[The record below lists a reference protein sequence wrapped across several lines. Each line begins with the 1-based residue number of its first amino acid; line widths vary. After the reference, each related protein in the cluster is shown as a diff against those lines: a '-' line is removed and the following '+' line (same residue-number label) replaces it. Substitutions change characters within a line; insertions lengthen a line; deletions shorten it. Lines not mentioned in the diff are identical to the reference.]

1 MWSDSEVWR
10 FAAAVVLGLLAAAL
24 VRDHP
29 RDRSAWASVA
39 FIVCVVGHLVFPL
52 LPRGGTPSLLSH
64 PVLLLGIAAPFAF
77 WLLAQ
82 VHFADDFRPGPMHG
96 VLLLALVGA
105 GYLSWLVTA
114 EAVLTA
120 GPFAP
125 AYHRFWSLLPR
136 ILSLAIVMHALLRV
150 YVGAGS
156 DLLLPRLRA
165 RYLLLVVAGTYIVV
179 ELLGE
184 ALMSGT
190 AAERL
195 ADRVHS
201 MAVLI
206 LVWAVALL
214 SLRAAPE
221 ILRPVRVALDEPA
234 LDPALA
240 ERLRQSIEVDEVFR
254 EEGLTIGGLAERV
267 GTQEYKLR
275 QLINAQLGFK
285 NFNAF
290 LNRFRVATAEKVLA
304 DPGKAHLGV
313 AEVAYQVG
321 YRSLGTFNR
330 AFKELTGRTPT
341 DYRSS
346 RKP

>member
-10 FAAAVVLGLLAAAL
+10 FAAAVVLVLLAAAL
-24 VRDHP
+24 VRDHT
-29 RDRSAWASVA
+29 RDRSAWTSVA

-52 LPRGGTPSLLSH
+52 LHRGGTPSLLRH

-82 VHFADDFRPGPMHG
+82 VHFADDFRLGPVHFVM
-96 VLLLALVGA
+96 LLALVGA

-114 EAVLTA
+114 EGVLTT

-156 DLLLPRLRA
+156 DLLLPRLKA

-184 ALMSGT
+184 ALISGT
-190 AAERL
+190 SAEPL

-214 SLRAAPE
+214 SLRTAPE
-221 ILRPVRVALDEPA
+221 ILRPVRAALDEPA

-254 EEGLTIGGLAERV
+254 EEGLTIGSLAERV
-267 GTQEYKLR
+267 GAQEYKLR

-285 NFNAF
+285 NFSAF

-304 DPGKAHLGV
+304 DPAKAHLGV

>member
-1 MWSDSEVWR
+1 MWTDSEVWR
-10 FAAAVVLGLLAAAL
+10 FAAATVLALLASAL
-24 VRDHP
+24 ARDHT

-39 FIVCVVGHLVFPL
+39 FIVCAVGHLISPL
-52 LPRGGTPSLLSH
+52 LIRGGAPAVLIH
-64 PVLLLGIAAPFAF
+64 PILFLAIAAPFAF

-82 VHFADDFRPGPMHG
+82 VHFGDDFRLGPLHI
-96 VLLLALVGA
+96 VILLALVGA
-105 GYLSWLVTA
+105 GYFSWLVTA
-114 EAVLTA
+114 EGVLTA

-150 YVGAGS
+150 YVGSGA

-165 RYLLLVVAGTYIVV
+165 RYRLLVVAGTYIVV

-184 ALMSGT
+184 ALISGT
-190 AAERL
+190 AAEPL
-195 ADRVHS
+195 ADQVHS

-206 LVWAVALL
+206 VVWAASFL

-221 ILRPVRVALDEPA
+221 ILRPARAALDEPA

-240 ERLRQSIEVDEVFR
+240 ERLRKLIEVDEVFK
-254 EEGLTIGGLAERV
+254 EEGLSIVSLSERL
-267 GTQEYKLR
+267 GAQEYKLR

-290 LNRFRVATAEKVLA
+290 LNRFRVAAAEKVLA

-321 YRSLGTFNR
+321 
-330 AFKELTGRTPT
+330 
-341 DYRSS
+341 
-346 RKP
+346 

>member
-1 MWSDSEVWR
+1 MWTDSEVFR
-10 FAAAVVLGLLAAAL
+10 FAAAAVLALLASAL
-24 VRDHP
+24 VRDHT

-39 FIVCVVGHLVFPL
+39 FIVCVVGHLITPL
-52 LPRGGTPSLLSH
+52 LIRGGAPAVLIH
-64 PVLLLGIAAPFAF
+64 PILFLAIAAPFAF

-82 VHFADDFRPGPMHG
+82 VHFGDDFQLGPVHFVM
-96 VLLLALVGA
+96 LLALVGA

-114 EAVLTA
+114 EGVLTA

-125 AYHRFWSLLPR
+125 AHHRFWSLLPR

-156 DLLLPRLRA
+156 DLLLPRLKA
-165 RYLLLVVAGTYIVV
+165 RYLLLVAAGTYIVV

-184 ALMSGT
+184 ALISGT
-190 AAERL
+190 AAEPL
-195 ADRVHS
+195 ADQVHS
-201 MAVLI
+201 TAVLI
-206 LVWAVALL
+206 VVWAVSLL

-221 ILRPVRVALDEPA
+221 ILRPARAALDEPA

-240 ERLRQSIEVDEVFR
+240 ERLRQLIEVDEVFK
-254 EEGLTIGGLAERV
+254 EEGLSIVSLAERL
-267 GTQEYKLR
+267 GAQEYKLR

-290 LNRFRVATAEKVLA
+290 LNRFRVAAAEKLLT

-341 DYRSS
+341 DYRTS
-346 RKP
+346 RRP

>member
-1 MWSDSEVWR
+1 MWTDSEVWR
-10 FAAAVVLGLLAAAL
+10 FSAAVVLALLAAAL
-24 VRDHP
+24 VRDHA
-29 RDRSAWASVA
+29 RNRSAWTSVA
-39 FIVCVVGHLVFPL
+39 FIACIVGHLLSPL
-52 LPRGGTPSLLSH
+52 LLRGGAPYFLSH

-82 VHFADDFRPGPMHG
+82 VHFADDFRLGPAHF
-96 VLLLALVGA
+96 VILLALLGA

-114 EAVLTA
+114 GGVLTA

-136 ILSLAIVMHALLRV
+136 ILSLAIVIHALLRV

-156 DLLLPRLRA
+156 DLLLPRLKA
-165 RYLLLVVAGTYIVV
+165 RYLLLVVAGTYTVV

-184 ALMSGT
+184 ALISGT
-190 AAERL
+190 AAEQL

-201 MAVLI
+201 MAGLI
-206 LVWAVALL
+206 VVWAVALL

-221 ILRPVRVALDEPA
+221 VLRPARPALDEPA

-240 ERLRQSIEVDEVFR
+240 ERLRQLIEAGEVFQ
-254 EEGLTIGGLAERV
+254 EEGLTIGSLAERL
-267 GTQEYKLR
+267 GAQEYKLR

-290 LNRFRVATAEKVLA
+290 LNRSRVAAAEKVLA

-341 DYRSS
+341 DYRTS

>member
-1 MWSDSEVWR
+1 MWTDSEVWR
-10 FAAAVVLGLLAAAL
+10 FSAAVVLALLAAAL
-24 VRDHP
+24 VRDHS
-29 RDRSAWASVA
+29 RDRSAWTSVA
-39 FIVCVVGHLVFPL
+39 FISCVVGHLLSPL
-52 LPRGGTPSLLSH
+52 LLRAGAPSLLSH

-82 VHFADDFRPGPMHG
+82 VHFADDFRLGPVHAVM
-96 VLLLALVGA
+96 LLALLGA

-114 EAVLTA
+114 GGVLTA

-136 ILSLAIVMHALLRV
+136 ILSLAIVIHALLRV

-156 DLLLPRLRA
+156 DLVLPRLKA

-184 ALMSGT
+184 ALIIGT
-190 AAERL
+190 AAEQL

-206 LVWAVALL
+206 VVWAVALL
-214 SLRAAPE
+214 SLRAAPDV
-221 ILRPVRVALDEPA
+221 LRPARQAPDEPA

-240 ERLRQSIEVDEVFR
+240 ERLRQLIEVGEVFQ
-254 EEGLTIGGLAERV
+254 EEGLTIGSLAERL
-267 GTQEYKLR
+267 GAQEYKLR

-290 LNRFRVATAEKVLA
+290 LNRFRVAAAEKVLA

-330 AFKELTGRTPT
+330 AFRELTGRTPS
-341 DYRSS
+341 DYRTS

>member
-1 MWSDSEVWR
+1 MWTDSEVWR
-10 FAAAVVLGLLAAAL
+10 FAAAVVLALLAAAL
-24 VRDHP
+24 VRDHT
-29 RDRSAWASVA
+29 RDRSAWTSVT
-39 FIVCVVGHLVFPL
+39 FIICVVGHLVFPL
-52 LPRGGTPSLLSH
+52 LLRRGAPSLLSQ

-82 VHFADDFRPGPMHG
+82 VHFSDDFRLGPVH
-96 VLLLALVGA
+96 VVILLALVGA

-114 EAVLTA
+114 EGVLTA
-120 GPFAP
+120 GSFAP

-150 YVGAGS
+150 YVGAGA
-156 DLLLPRLRA
+156 DLLLPRLKA

-184 ALMSGT
+184 ALISGT
-190 AAERL
+190 AAEQL

-206 LVWAVALL
+206 VVWAVTLL

-221 ILRPVRVALDEPA
+221 ILRPARAALDEPA

-240 ERLRQSIEVDEVFR
+240 ERLRRLIEVDEAFR
-254 EEGLTIGGLAERV
+254 EEGLTIGSLAERL
-267 GTQEYKLR
+267 GGQEYKLR

-290 LNRFRVATAEKVLA
+290 LNRFRIAAAEKVLA

-341 DYRSS
+341 DYRTS